1 MKRAVLALLFFAA
14 CNEHKQPIAVES
26 RNLSITSS
34 AFANDQ
40 LIPKQYGC
48 SGDSVPPPLNITDV
62 PSNAKTLALIVTD
75 PDAPGGLFTHWVV
88 WNMPPSNANPQAGVQ
103 GQNSYGKQGYGTLCP
118 PAGSHRYIFDAYAL
132 DTSLDAGPSAGREQ
146 IESAMKGHIVGHS
159 RLVGIYSK

>member
-1 MKRAVLALLFFAA
+1 MKRAVLALLLLAA
-14 CNEHKQPIAVES
+14 CDSHKQRIAVES

-48 SGDSVPPPLNITDV
+48 GGESLPPPLEITQI

-88 WNMPPSNANPQAGVQ
+88 WNMPPSNPNPQAGVQ
-103 GQNSYGKQGYGTLCP
+103 GRNSYGKEGYGTLCP

-132 DTSLDAGPSAGREQ
+132 DTSLNADPSAGREQ